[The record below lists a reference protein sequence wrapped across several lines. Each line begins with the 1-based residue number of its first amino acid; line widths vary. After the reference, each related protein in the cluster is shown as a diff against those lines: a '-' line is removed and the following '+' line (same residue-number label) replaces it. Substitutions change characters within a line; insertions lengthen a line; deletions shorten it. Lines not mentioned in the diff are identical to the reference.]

1 MPRVTRH
8 HGSLCPQK
16 QPENKLLHL
25 STGASAETHAKN
37 RQELYEVS
45 TALEQ
50 AAKKRQTVAAKQGKN
65 SSLSSK
71 QKPDR
76 KAGGSAVAEQPGSSA
91 VHASPV
97 GSDKH
102 KAAGTSANGQANGS
116 VKSPGIHLTAS
127 QLLLACKRGWPAA
140 HLTEQDGLSCALLVH
155 AALPVFLWIT
165 SDTHS

>member
-1 MPRVTRH
+1 MPCVTRH
-8 HGSLCPQK
+8 HGSLCTQK

-45 TALEQ
+45 KALEQ

-71 QKPDR
+71 QKPGK
-76 KAGGSAVAEQPGSSA
+76 KAGGSAVSEQLGSSA

-102 KAAGTSANGQANGS
+102 KAARASANGQANGS
-116 VKSPGIHLTAS
+116 VESPGIHLTAS
-127 QLLLACKRGWPAA
+127 QLLSCSWHASMG
-140 HLTEQDGLSCALLVH
+140 GLRL
-155 AALPVFLWIT
+155 I
-165 SDTHS
+165 